1 MMSSN
6 GPCECIKSGE
16 DAMNNTRR
24 IKAFIVAMV
33 LAGIAAA
40 GYASFR
46 SHAQHGYLA
55 LAVLALAATSSRLK
69 VKLPGINGNMSVNL
83 PFLLTAV
90 VSLSAAEAVL
100 VTAGSTLVQC
110 WPRKNGK
117 FNPQQMTF
125 NLSMM
130 MFATALA
137 SLLAQAH
144 WLAAIGSEL
153 RTPLSV
159 VLGAAA
165 LFLGQTVPVAR
176 IVALTEGKPS
186 TKLWR
191 ELAQLSF
198 PYYVL
203 SAGVTSMVQAS
214 GSHVGWGLTLA
225 VFPVMFGIHRSYR
238 MYFSRMIENMHSEVL
253 IKAAGAGA

>member
-1 MMSSN
+1 MH
-6 GPCECIKSGE
+6 ESGD
-16 DAMNNTRR
+16 DAMNNTRQ
-24 IKAFIVAMV
+24 IKIFIIAMFS
-33 LAGIAAA
+33 AGVGFA

-46 SHAQHGYLA
+46 SHTQHAYLA
-55 LAVLALAATSSRLK
+55 LAILALAAASSRLK

-90 VSLSAAEAVL
+90 VNLSTAEAVL
-100 VTAGSTLVQC
+100 VTGASTLVQC

-117 FNPQQMTF
+117 FNPQQITF
-125 NLSMM
+125 NFSMM
-130 MFATALA
+130 IFATALA

-144 WLAAIGSEL
+144 WLAGIAPAL
-153 RTPLSV
+153 RTLLSV
-159 VLGAAA
+159 LLGAAA

-176 IVALTEGKPS
+176 IVSLAESKSS
-186 TKLWR
+186 TKLWS

-203 SAGVTSMVQAS
+203 SAGVTSMVEAC

-225 VFPVMFGIHRSYR
+225 VFPLMFGIHRYYR
-238 MYFSRMIENMHSEVL
+238 MYFSRMVESMQTEVL
-253 IKAAGAGA
+253 VRAAGAGA

>member
-1 MMSSN
+1 MH
-6 GPCECIKSGE
+6 ESGE
-16 DAMNNTRR
+16 NAMNNTRQ
-24 IKAFIVAMV
+24 IKTFIVAMV
-33 LAGIAAA
+33 LAGVGAA

-46 SHAQHGYLA
+46 SHTQHTYLA
-55 LAVLALAATSSRLK
+55 LAILALAATSSRLK
-69 VKLPGINGNMSVNL
+69 VKLPGINGNMSMNL

-90 VSLSAAEAVL
+90 VNLSTAEAVL
-100 VTAGSTLVQC
+100 VTGASTLVQC

-117 FNPQQMTF
+117 LNPQQMTF

-137 SLLAQAH
+137 SFLAQAH
-144 WLAAIGSEL
+144 WLAAIAPGL
-153 RTPLSV
+153 RIPISVLLS
-159 VLGAAA
+159 AAA
-165 LFLGQTVPVAR
+165 LFLGQTLPVAH
-176 IVALTEGKPS
+176 ILALTERRSS

-191 ELAQLSF
+191 ELALLSF

-203 SAGVTSMVQAS
+203 SAGVTSMVQAC

-238 MYFSRMIENMHSEVL
+238 MYFSRMVESMQTEVL
-253 IKAAGAGA
+253 VRAAGAGA

>member
-1 MMSSN
+1 
-6 GPCECIKSGE
+6 
-16 DAMNNTRR
+16 MNNTRQ
-24 IKAFIVAMV
+24 IKTFIVAMV
-33 LAGIAAA
+33 LAGIGAA

-46 SHAQHGYLA
+46 NHTQHAYLA
-55 LAVLALAATSSRLK
+55 LAVLALAVASSRLK

-100 VTAGSTLVQC
+100 VTVASTLVQC

-117 FNPQQMTF
+117 FNPQQITF

-130 MFATALA
+130 MFATAFA
-137 SLLAQAH
+137 TLLAQAQ
-144 WLAAIGSEL
+144 WLPAIAWEL

-159 VLGAAA
+159 LLGAAA
-165 LFLGQTVPVAR
+165 LFLAQTVPVAR
-176 IVALTEGKPS
+176 IVALTEGKPF
-186 TKLWR
+186 TKLWK

-203 SAGVTSMVQAS
+203 SAGVTSMVQACGSHS
-214 GSHVGWGLTLA
+214 GSHIGWGLTLA

-238 MYFSRMIENMHSEVL
+238 MYFSRMVESMQTEVL
-253 IKAAGAGA
+253 VRAVGAGA

>member
-1 MMSSN
+1 
-6 GPCECIKSGE
+6 
-16 DAMNNTRR
+16 MNNTRQ
-24 IKAFIVAMV
+24 IKTFIIAMV
-33 LAGIAAA
+33 LAGMGAAA
-40 GYASFR
+40 YASFR
-46 SHAQHGYLA
+46 SHTQHAYLA
-55 LAVLALAATSSRLK
+55 LAVLALAAASSRLK

-90 VSLSAAEAVL
+90 VSLSAAEAVV
-100 VTAGSTLVQC
+100 VTGASTLVQC

-117 FNPQQMTF
+117 FNPQQITF

-130 MFATALA
+130 MFATAFA
-137 SLLAQAH
+137 SLLAHAQ
-144 WLAAIGSEL
+144 WLAAIGPEM

-159 VLGAAA
+159 LLGAAA
-165 LFLGQTVPVAR
+165 LFLAQTVPVAR
-176 IVALTEGKPS
+176 IVALTEGKPF
-186 TKLWR
+186 TKLWK

-238 MYFSRMIENMHSEVL
+238 MYFSRMIESMHSEVL
-253 IKAAGAGA
+253 TKAAGAGA

>member
-1 MMSSN
+1 
-6 GPCECIKSGE
+6 
-16 DAMNNTRR
+16 MNNTRQ
-24 IKAFIVAMV
+24 IKTFIVAMV
-33 LAGIAAA
+33 LAGIGAA

-46 SHAQHGYLA
+46 SHTQHAYLA
-55 LAVLALAATSSRLK
+55 LAVLALAAASSRLK

-90 VSLSAAEAVL
+90 VSLSAAEAVV
-100 VTAGSTLVQC
+100 VTGASTLVQC

-117 FNPQQMTF
+117 FNPQQITF

-130 MFATALA
+130 MFATLYA
-137 SLLAQAH
+137 
-144 WLAAIGSEL
+144 G
-153 RTPLSV
+153 LSV
-159 VLGAAA
+159 LLGAAA
-165 LFLGQTVPVAR
+165 LFLAQTVPVAR
-176 IVALTEGKPS
+176 IVALTEGKPF
-186 TKLWR
+186 TKLWK

-238 MYFSRMIENMHSEVL
+238 MYFSRMIESMQSEVL